1 MPKNQS
7 TKSAKSTQPTK
18 STKQSEEKSNKK
30 LIAIIAGVSAFVI
43 AIITGVTV
51 FAIVRSQPENVALDA
66 VSQFINQKSYTV
78 SGTIAT
84 TFKSSTPSD
93 AQTFKKVD
101 STNGIKAITI
111 DANLAYSAPAHT
123 ASLKFTIKTAD
134 DEDITFEI
142 NEAYKEDGT
151 IYLKLDGL
159 NDAIKEV
166 PSEYRYYVNTVRS
179 LAKDIDGTWWEIDIP
194 ELSEE
199 LFGNT
204 SKNTIPDAYS
214 CAVSTIE
221 KYSKDSKEISKLY
234 SKNPFVEVSDYKGD
248 TFKPAN
254 GGNLYELKFKAE
266 ELANFSNELQ
276 DSSLVQDLEGC
287 IKKVS
292 DNSKLTRTTVS
303 ASDLEDMAKEI
314 PGLVVEIDGWSHK
327 LKAIYYESE
336 EDTFTTTASFVFNY
350 NKVDLTYPEKT
361 KDIKTLFEKIF
372 NVFVQ
377 FYYSASGNSIL
388 D

>member
-1 MPKNQS
+1 MSKK
-7 TKSAKSTQPTK
+7 KS
-18 STKQSEEKSNKK
+18 SEKKSNKK
-30 LIAIIAGVSAFVI
+30 LFAIIAGISAFVV
-43 AIITGVTV
+43 AIITGITV
-51 FAIVRSQPENVALDA
+51 FAIVRSKPENVALDA
-66 VSQFINQKSYTV
+66 VSQLINQKSYTV
-78 SGTIAT
+78 SGTINT
-84 TFKSSTPSD
+84 TFSSSTPKD

-101 STNGIKAITI
+101 DDNNIKSITI

-123 ASLKFTIKTAD
+123 SSVKVALKTAKN
-134 DEDITFEI
+134 EDVTFEI

-159 NDAIKEV
+159 DKAIKEV
-166 PSEYRYYVNTVRS
+166 PSEYRYYVNTIRNIT
-179 LAKDIDGTWWEIDIP
+179 KDIDGTWWKIDIP

-248 TFKPAN
+248 TFEAKN
-254 GGNLYELKFKAE
+254 GGNLYEIKFKAE

-276 DSSLVQDLEGC
+276 NSNLINDLETC
-287 IKKVS
+287 VKKVS
-292 DNSKLTRTTVS
+292 DDSKVTRTTVS
-303 ASDLEDMAKEI
+303 ASDLEEVTKEI

-327 LKAIYYESE
+327 LKAIYYESS
-336 EDTFTTTASFVFNY
+336 DGPSTTTASFTFNY
-350 NKVDLTYPEKT
+350 DKVNLTYPENS
-361 KDIKTLFEKIF
+361 KDIKTLFEKLF
-372 NVFVQ
+372 NTFLEI
-377 FYYSASGNSIL
+377 YYSTSYKSIIN
-388 D
+388 